1 MTSLKSQT
9 YQLEIFVYPPFVGS
23 TLESTVS
30 CMILVY
36 LILIIF
42 SINIEYIFF
51 KVYIDVGQELN
62 ELNRETGFAA
72 TIDAMFALI
81 VGTRQLRWST
91 CHQRLFS

>member
-1 MTSLKSQT
+1 MLLIELNFCVGCMVSQPNRLLQDSTTMSLIYK
-9 YQLEIFVYPPFVGS
+9 
-23 TLESTVS
+23 
-30 CMILVY
+30 IL
-36 LILIIF
+36 
-42 SINIEYIFF
+42 FF
-51 KVYIDVGQELN
+51 QVYIDVGQDLN